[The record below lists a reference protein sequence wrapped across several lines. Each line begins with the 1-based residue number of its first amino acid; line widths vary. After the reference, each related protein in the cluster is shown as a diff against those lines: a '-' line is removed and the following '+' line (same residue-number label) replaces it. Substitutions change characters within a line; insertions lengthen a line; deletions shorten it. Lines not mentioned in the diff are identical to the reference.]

1 MLFKTI
7 NNIELKLVRY
17 FYRMSLQEVANELDI
32 SRQYLHKFETMQS
45 VPNDEM
51 LAKLAKIYNVRPDFF
66 TLNKATVQED
76 QVHFRKLQRTK
87 EMDKQAL
94 VSTAE
99 YIDRLLDIIQKK
111 LAGKVALPAINL
123 PDLEE
128 YDKNFNIE
136 KPLDIE
142 RIAEYCREYWDLG
155 HGPISN
161 MTRLC
166 ENMGV
171 IVTLYGMHDGSMD
184 IDALSVTLKRPII
197 IRSTSKNNPFRLR
210 FDLAHELGHLIFHEG
225 IITGC
230 RKTESQ
236 ANHFAGAF
244 LLPRAIMIKYFPS
257 IFNGKSFN
265 WANMSKFKMHFKVSK
280 AAILYRAKQLSLL
293 NDKQYRR
300 GVIYLKNQGESRQ
313 EIEDKDIRL
322 EQPELLEN
330 CLTYLAEHENLY
342 IEDIAKELRVT
353 PKFIEDLVSINF
365 HNSLYSR
372 AHRIKKLGLKIS

>member
-1 MLFKTI
+1 MFEPV

-17 FYRMSLQEVANELDI
+17 FYRMSLQEVANKLEV

-45 VPNDEM
+45 EPNDEM
-51 LAKLAKIYNVRPDFF
+51 LARLAEIYKVNPDFF
-66 TLNKATVQED
+66 KRNRATVQED

-94 VSTAE
+94 ISTAE
-99 YIDRLLDIIQKK
+99 YIDRLIDKVESK
-111 LAGKVALPAINL
+111 LVGKVALPLVNL

-128 YDKNFNIE
+128 FDKNINID

-142 RIAEYCREYWDLG
+142 RIAEYCRSYWDLG
-155 HGPISN
+155 LGPISN

-166 ENMGV
+166 ENVGV
-171 IVTLYGMHDGSMD
+171 IVTLYGMHSGNMD

-197 IRSTSKNNPFRLR
+197 IRSTSKDSPCRLR
-210 FDLAHELGHLIFHEG
+210 FDLAHELGHLIFHDG
-225 IITGC
+225 IVTGC
-230 RKTESQ
+230 RKTENQ

-257 IFNGKSFN
+257 IFNGGRFN
-265 WANMSKFKMHFKVSK
+265 WNNMSDFKKHFKVSK
-280 AAILYRAKQLSLL
+280 AAILYRAKQLSLI
-293 NDKQYRR
+293 NERQYRT

-313 EIEDKDIRL
+313 ESEDKDIEL

-330 CLTYLAEHENLY
+330 CFNYLAQNESIY
-342 IEDIAKELRVT
+342 VEDIANELSIT
-353 PKFIEDLVSINF
+353 SEFLMNLVEIDF
-365 HNSLYSR
+365 RDKVYSKK
-372 AHRIKKLGLKIS
+372 HRIKELGLKIS